1 MCQHKL
7 IGFHLHHQIVFT
19 FQNNKHMKRLF
30 HLTFS
35 SSVAQVRDGYRL
47 EKPEHC
53 RRELYNI
60 MYYCWDKEPNER
72 PNFTELCDLL
82 EKLIL
87 TETEYIEL
95 ERFPDHS
102 YYNMVSLSG
111 EKL

>member
-1 MCQHKL
+1 
-7 IGFHLHHQIVFT
+7 
-19 FQNNKHMKRLF
+19 
-30 HLTFS
+30 
-35 SSVAQVRDGYRL
+35 
-47 EKPEHC
+47 
-53 RRELYNI
+53 

-72 PNFTELCDLL
+72 PNFKELCDLL